1 MTPEDVGTWR
11 EFQRLVADLD
21 YPLFIVTVAADGER
35 SGCLIGFATQCSI
48 DPPRYWAC
56 ISKTNHT
63 WKVAVRA
70 QTLVVH
76 VPSPDERGLVELFGE
91 TTGDDIDKFSRVP
104 WEPGPDGVTPLLSGC
119 TRWFAG
125 RVIQQVDSGD
135 HTSFLIE
142 PFAASSGSEKGQLG
156 FQEAKDLEPGHAP

>member
-1 MTPEDVGTWR
+1 MATG
-11 EFQRLVADLD
+11 
-21 YPLFIVTVAADGER
+21 GER

-48 DPPRYWAC
+48 NPPRYWAC
-56 ISKTNHT
+56 ISKANHT

-70 QTLVVH
+70 ETMVVH
-76 VPSPDERGLVELFGE
+76 VLGPDDRGLAELFGE
-91 TTGDDIDKFSRVP
+91 KTGDDIDKFSGVP

-125 RVIQQVDSGD
+125 RVLQQVDSGD

-142 PFAASSGSEKGQLG
+142 SFAASSGTEEGQFG
-156 FQEAKDLEPGHAP
+156 FQQARDLKPGHAP

>member
-1 MTPEDVGTWR
+1 
-11 EFQRLVADLD
+11 
-21 YPLFIVTVAADGER
+21 
-35 SGCLIGFATQCSI
+35 
-48 DPPRYWAC
+48 
-56 ISKTNHT
+56 
-63 WKVAVRA
+63 
-70 QTLVVH
+70 
-76 VPSPDERGLVELFGE
+76 LVELFGE

-142 PFAASSGSEKGQLG
+142 PFAASSGSEEGQLG